1 MDLKLYCIRP
11 HEEHPHTHTVIFLH
25 GRDSTATNLSE
36 DLLDGHDTRGRH
48 LQDIFPSVRWVF
60 AQSDK
65 QTSEPLGRE
74 IHQWFDI
81 SDLKNPDDRQD
92 LQIGGLQQS
101 TTKLIQLIRN
111 EAATVGGLHRVI
123 LAGFCQG
130 FSVAVHALLNYS
142 SDSSGEAPEPQSE
155 PEPDKKLGALIGLS
169 SWMPLPAA
177 SVLECREHLGLQLD
191 DVSTSGNHDNDIYRK
206 TPVFL
211 THSANDDI
219 VPVEQG
225 RRLRDI
231 LGSYGMDVT
240 YLEYER
246 GGHWIYG
253 RQEVDDIVDFLKR
266 QGLPEHIPA
275 EEPSPSIEANE
286 FL

>member
-1 MDLKLYCIRP
+1 MQ
-11 HEEHPHTHTVIFLH
+11 HPHTHTVIFLH

-36 DLLDGHDTRGRH
+36 DLLDGRDARGRH

-81 SDLKNPDDRQD
+81 SDLKNPDQRQD
-92 LQIGGLQQS
+92 LQVGGLRQN
-101 TTKLIQLIRN
+101 TAKLIQLIRN
-111 EAATVGGLHRVI
+111 EATTVGGLRRVI

-130 FSVAVHALLNYS
+130 FAVAVHALLNYLP
-142 SDSSGEAPEPQSE
+142 DPGGEASESRTESAPEL
-155 PEPDKKLGALIGLS
+155 EPDNKLGALIGLS

-177 SVLECREHLGLQLD
+177 SVSECRERLELQLD
-191 DVSTSGNHDNDIYRK
+191 GNGDDASASASVSHDSDIYRN

-253 RQEVDDIVDFLKR
+253 RQEVDDIVNFLKR
-266 QGLPEHIPA
+266 QGLPEHVAPD
-275 EEPSPSIEANE
+275 EPSPSIEVGD